1 MAKKTILVVNP
12 VTKEGKIK
20 PLPKNL
26 QRLKPDKDGK
36 YTHRPVFKSSSR
48 GHIGTRSE
56 KKVLQN
62 KQKPKT
68 KRNGVSSMAVAN
80 KRGKKKTSPKK
91 NPATVN
97 PVANKKRKKSYRNPS
112 FTNSFSGSGIMDTAL
127 DGVMVA
133 GSGILVKK
141 VPDWLAGILPMDN
154 KLWRYVAMLALT
166 VGGGFALNAFGQK
179 RVAKNLVMGGIGAI
193 TVEALIQFFPQ
204 FFGEGG
210 TFRPVKN
217 TMSRIVVNPAGQM
230 LLKGSDGN
238 YTELSAYLTP
248 EELARQQMALI
259 DNNAVVNNPAGR
271 SGAAD
276 SNSTSHMAGSVEFE
290 GDDYETVE
298 GDYNDDLDGLN
309 DFSYRN
315 RINQFSYR

>member
-12 VTKEGKIK
+12 VTKEGKIR

-26 QRLKPDKDGK
+26 QRLEKGEDGK
-36 YTHRPVFKSSSR
+36 YKHRPVFRSTSPGYIGSR
-48 GHIGTRSE
+48 SD

-62 KQKPKT
+62 KHKLKT
-68 KRNGVSSMAVAN
+68 KKNGVSAMAVTN
-80 KRGKKKTSPKK
+80 KKAKKKTYPKK

-97 PVANKKRKKSYRNPS
+97 AVANKKKKHYPRHNPA

-141 VPDWLAGILPMDN
+141 IPDWLSGILPMDN

-204 FFGEGG
+204 FFGKGG
-210 TFRPVKN
+210 TLRPTRN
-217 TMSRIVVNPAGQM
+217 TMSKIVVNPQGQM
-230 LLKGSDGN
+230 LLKGEDGE

-248 EELARQQMALI
+248 EELAKQQIVL
-259 DNNAVVNNPAGR
+259 
-271 SGAAD
+271 AD
-276 SNSTSHMAGSVEFE
+276 VGSGSVIPIPIPIKGDAELE
-290 GDDYETVE
+290 GDEYEYVE
-298 GDYNDDLDGLN
+298 GEDTEEVDGLH
-309 DFSYRN
+309 DFQYRARN
-315 RINQFSYR
+315 VNNQFSYR